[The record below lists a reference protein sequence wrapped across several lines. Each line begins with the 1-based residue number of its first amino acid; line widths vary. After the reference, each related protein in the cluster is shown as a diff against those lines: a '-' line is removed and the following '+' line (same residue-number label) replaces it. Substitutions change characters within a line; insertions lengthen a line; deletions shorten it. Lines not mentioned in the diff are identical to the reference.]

1 MAQICRCH
9 ASREMLGLGV
19 AARTTNF
26 ASCTPEIIT
35 SSAPASSIV
44 RASWSSSNVASTA
57 APETPFFVKFT
68 PPPDQQPRS
77 MARWAT
83 CWRLWLPIVR
93 IPSCSHRASA
103 EDSID
108 ACIAAS
114 TCMPEESSHAAG

>member
-1 MAQICRCH
+1 
-9 ASREMLGLGV
+9 
-19 AARTTNF
+19 
-26 ASCTPEIIT
+26 
-35 SSAPASSIV
+35 
-44 RASWSSSNVASTA
+44 
-57 APETPFFVKFT
+57 
-68 PPPDQQPRS
+68 

-103 EDSID
+103 EDID